1 MPDQTKPAIP
11 STPAAPVPM
20 KPVKVIN
27 EKGAQYR
34 IFHAD
39 GAWGVIN
46 SHGNLL
52 VDFCVEHPPTPSA
65 VIQPVKDGNFT
76 GEQIMEGIDDPDYF
90 VIIRDFQCGVI
101 LTYVSAVQLYGLL
114 DTYIKATKQQMD
126 DRIATLK
133 QSK

>member
-1 MPDQTKPAIP
+1 
-11 STPAAPVPM
+11 
-20 KPVKVIN
+20 
-27 EKGAQYR
+27 
-34 IFHAD
+34 
-39 GAWGVIN
+39 
-46 SHGNLL
+46 
-52 VDFCVEHPPTPSA
+52 
-65 VIQPVKDGNFT
+65 
-76 GEQIMEGIDDPDYF
+76 MEGIDDPDYF